1 MNVEDR
7 VRELIAPILTD
18 LDVELF
24 DVELNGGR
32 LLVTVDSEKGLD
44 TGTLYLTTR
53 AISRELDQTDPVPGT
68 YTLEVSSPGL
78 ERKLRRPVHWQKSIG
93 SDVTVKVRQDFHDER
108 RLTGR
113 IVSAGMDSAVIA
125 LAGADGDASELT
137 IPYEVVQKAK
147 TIFEWGPTPKKGGK
161 NSNKKKTAA
170 SKNASTKNASE
181 KPAGKKKNPSNEMDE
196 PALLGADATPD
207 SSNSKDA
214 DAS

>member
-32 LLVTVDSEKGLD
+32 LLVTVDSEQGLD

-53 AISRELDQTDPVPGT
+53 AISRELDQTDPIPGS

-93 SDVTVKVRQDFHDER
+93 SDVNVKVRQDFHDER
-108 RLTGR
+108 RLRGS
-113 IVSAGMDSAVIA
+113 IVSADQNGAVIA
-125 LAGADGDASELT
+125 MTNGDGEVEELS

-161 NSNKKKTAA
+161 NSNKNKNSNK
-170 SKNASTKNASE
+170 SQNSGNKNAGNKN
-181 KPAGKKKNPSNEMDE
+181 KNSD
-196 PALLGADATPD
+196 
-207 SSNSKDA
+207 NSKDA